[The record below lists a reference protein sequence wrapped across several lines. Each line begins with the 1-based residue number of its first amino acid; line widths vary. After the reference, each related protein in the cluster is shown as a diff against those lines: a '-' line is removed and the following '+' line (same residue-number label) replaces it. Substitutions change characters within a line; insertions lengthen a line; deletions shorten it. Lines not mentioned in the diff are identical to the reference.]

1 MQKIEQKD
9 IYLYISIFAKI
20 AFHLCPPIVPLI
32 SGDKFIFKIF
42 VEWGTKFL
50 LLGDKNKK
58 SAAIPCGLV
67 APGVNK

>member
-1 MQKIEQKD
+1 M
-9 IYLYISIFAKI
+9 KI

-32 SGDKFIFKIF
+32 AGDKFFFKIF
-42 VEWGTKFL
+42 VEWGTKIL
-50 LLGDKNKK
+50 LLGDKNMK